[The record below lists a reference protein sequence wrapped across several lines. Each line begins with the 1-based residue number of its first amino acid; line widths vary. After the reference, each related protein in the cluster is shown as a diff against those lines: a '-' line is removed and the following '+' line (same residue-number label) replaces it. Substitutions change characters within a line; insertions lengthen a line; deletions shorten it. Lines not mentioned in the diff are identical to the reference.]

1 VKIALVDPVYPFR
14 GGIAHYT
21 SMLARAL
28 GEQQHRLLV
37 VSYRRQ
43 YPSRLYPGRSDR
55 DPSTNVEAWRVEA
68 EFLLDLLWPPS
79 WRSAAE
85 RIRGFAPDL
94 VVLQWWTTV
103 MGPLF
108 WVLARHLRRAGL
120 RVAFVIHNVLPH
132 EARPGDVWLTR
143 RVLRHGHAFLVQSE
157 SELARLRGLLPQAT
171 AVVVPHPVHIAFGE
185 RAATPAAARRRLGLP
200 ATAAVILLFGIVRP
214 YKGLNY
220 LIQAV
225 ARLHQAGRPA
235 HLLVAGEFWD
245 DRRAYERTIQ
255 QLGLADYVHMN
266 GRYIPNE
273 EVAVYFSA
281 ADVFA
286 APYVGGTQS
295 AAVKVALGFGVPI
308 VTTRSEDVAGQ
319 PGGPLGAQVV
329 PAGDVE
335 ALAAALAA
343 TLVAVAHVPRVV
355 TPGARNGTGRWDH
368 LARVV
373 AGIARPDKFEV
384 APHL

>member
-1 VKIALVDPVYPFR
+1 MKIALVGPVYPFR

-21 SMLARAL
+21 SMLARAV
-28 GEQQHRLLV
+28 GEQQHELLV

-43 YPSRLYPGRSDR
+43 YPRRLYPGRSDR
-55 DPSTNVEAWRVEA
+55 DPSTSEAWRVEA
-68 EFLLDLLWPPS
+68 EFLLDTLWPPS
-79 WRSAAE
+79 WWQAAE
-85 RIRGFAPDL
+85 RIRRFAPDL
-94 VVLQWWTTV
+94 VVLQWWTTF

-108 WVLARHLRRAGL
+108 WVLGRQLRRAGL
-120 RVAFVIHNVLPH
+120 RVTFVIHNVLPH
-132 EARPGDVWLTR
+132 ETRPGDAWLTR

-157 SELARLRGLLPQAT
+157 SELARLRGLFPNAPALM
-171 AVVVPHPVHIAFGE
+171 VPHPVHTAFGN
-185 RAATPAAARRRLGLP
+185 RAVAPAAARRRLGLP
-200 ATAAVILLFGIVRP
+200 AAAAVILLFGIVRP
-214 YKGLNY
+214 YKGLNH

-225 ARLHQAGRPA
+225 ARLHQAGRPV

-255 QLGLADYVHMN
+255 HLGLADYVHMN

-308 VTTRSEDVAGQ
+308 VTTQPDDVAGQ
-319 PGGPLGAQVV
+319 AGGPLGVQVV

-335 ALAAALAA
+335 ALAAAVAA
-343 TLVAVAHVPRVV
+343 TLAAVAGVPRVA
-355 TPGARNGTGRWDH
+355 TPGTPTGTAGWDH

-373 AGIARPDKFEV
+373 ARMARTDMFAV
-384 APHL
+384 DPHV